1 MISWLSGMLSWEV
14 GSDIM
19 AGLGV
24 VSSEVG
30 SDIMGGLERY
40 HGRSGAVSWE
50 VCD

>member
-1 MISWLSGMLSWEV
+1 MIWLSGMLSQEV

-24 VSSEVG
+24 VSWEVG

-50 VCD
+50 VWE